1 MNLLLEIEKTKLI
14 LDYTIFSSSKPY
26 IVVGIPAF
34 NEEKTISNVIFTAQN
49 FADAIIVCDDG
60 SMDQTTQVAKCSGA
74 DVIKHKRNRGY
85 GAAIGSLFKR
95 ARRLNADVL
104 VTIDS
109 DGQHDPK
116 EIPNIVKPIVEGV
129 ADMVIGSRF
138 INANGTVEMPLYR
151 RFGAKLITKLVNGSS
166 KNGIHDSQ
174 SGFRAYNREA
184 LKHLQISES
193 GMGASVEIL
202 FKAHA
207 HNLKICEVPSYCKY
221 PYGMSTSTKNP
232 ITHGI
237 SIIIYIARFI
247 VKKTLLKFT

>member
-1 MNLLLEIEKTKLI
+1 MRNGS
-14 LDYTIFSSSKPY
+14 D
-26 IVVGIPAF
+26 IVVGSRFVKGAH
-34 NEEKTISNVIFTAQN
+34 TDISKLRLFGLNVINFLQN
-49 FADAIIVCDDG
+49 AL
-60 SMDQTTQVAKCSGA
+60 TNCS
-74 DVIKHKRNRGY
+74 
-85 GAAIGSLFKR
+85 
-95 ARRLNADVL
+95 
-104 VTIDS
+104 
-109 DGQHDPK
+109 
-116 EIPNIVKPIVEGV
+116 VK
-129 ADMVIGSRF
+129 
-138 INANGTVEMPLYR
+138 
-151 RFGAKLITKLVNGSS
+151 
-166 KNGIHDSQ
+166 DSQ